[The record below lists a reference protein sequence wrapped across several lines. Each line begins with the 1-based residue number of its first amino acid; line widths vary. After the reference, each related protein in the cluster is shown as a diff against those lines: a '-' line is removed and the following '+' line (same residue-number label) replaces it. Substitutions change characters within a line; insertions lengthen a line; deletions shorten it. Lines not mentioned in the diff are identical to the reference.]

1 VRLIII
7 IIIEKERVLSEFE
20 RILRKR
26 EETLVKMM
34 HMTFYWG
41 TKVTLLF
48 DSWHVT
54 TWKGYSLTLV
64 ACFVACILHEW
75 LGTKKNVFVKMAE
88 KANKAAATSNGSSN
102 QSPLLGDV
110 VTFRGPSVFINVLE
124 SLLYGVK
131 VGLGYMIMLAVM
143 SFNGG
148 VFLVICAG
156 MSVGFFLFR
165 CDADG
170 DGEDTFPDPC
180 CPT

>member
-1 VRLIII
+1 M
-7 IIIEKERVLSEFE
+7 
-20 RILRKR
+20 
-26 EETLVKMM
+26 KMM

-41 TKVTLLF
+41 TSVTILF
-48 DSWHVT
+48 DIWHVT
-54 TWKGYSLTLV
+54 TWKGYSFTLV

-75 LGTKKNVFVKMAE
+75 LGTMKNVFVKMAE
-88 KANKAAATSNGSSN
+88 KANKGAATSNDSSN
-102 QSPLLGDV
+102 QSPLLGGGGGGRWGDV
-110 VTFRGPSVFINVLE
+110 VTFRSPSVFVNILE

-165 CDADG
+165 CDDALG